1 LEAAADDL
9 RLSEVRELLREYKR
23 VVEGLRAMGGFDE

>member
-9 RLSEVRELLREYKR
+9 KLSEVKELLREYKR
-23 VVEGLRAMGGFDE
+23 IVEGVRAMGGFEE